1 MVPALI
7 AQPVLLF
14 AQLLLVE
21 MEEDQL
27 AVALDLLMDSVLMI
41 TIKQFVTPKLVN
53 AKIHAE
59 ETATVA
65 TNVLLNLESMLIME
79 PTATVMEL
87 AQTAKL
93 LVAQLFLTVLTA
105 VLRMDLLIS
114 LFQPLVLLVND
125 NVIQMVFVTI
135 LSPVLKTVTAVM
147 LLILDPVAA
156 ILDLRSAL
164 TVKLEVLVNLAM
176 LTMMLQPVE
185 LLMEVKLLDKSI
197 ASNPPV
203 VALVLATATTT
214 ALEPKEPTACSMVS
228 AWIADLMLTA
238 KVETDGMGITM
249 EKLCVILAPRGV
261 LRPVLAT
268 MIVLHRLQIA

>member
-1 MVPALI
+1 
-7 AQPVLLF
+7 
-14 AQLLLVE
+14 
-21 MEEDQL
+21 
-27 AVALDLLMDSVLMI
+27 
-41 TIKQFVTPKLVN
+41 
-53 AKIHAE
+53 
-59 ETATVA
+59 
-65 TNVLLNLESMLIME
+65 
-79 PTATVMEL
+79 
-87 AQTAKL
+87 
-93 LVAQLFLTVLTA
+93 
-105 VLRMDLLIS
+105 MDLLIS

-176 LTMMLQPVE
+176 LTMMLQLVE

-197 ASNPPV
+197 ASNPLV